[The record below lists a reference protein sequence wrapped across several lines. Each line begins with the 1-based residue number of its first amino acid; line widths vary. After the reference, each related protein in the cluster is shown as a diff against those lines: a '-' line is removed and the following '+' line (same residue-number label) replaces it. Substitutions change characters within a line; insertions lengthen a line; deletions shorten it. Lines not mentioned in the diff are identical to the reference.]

1 MKVFWSW
8 QADTPGNIGR
18 FFVRDTLA
26 EAIKA
31 LKADEEV
38 IEPSEREARDAMHLD
53 SDRQGVSGS
62 PDLAATIFEKIEQAA
77 VFVAD
82 VTLVGETLASKKL
95 INSNVAIEYGHA
107 HRALTDRSIL
117 MILNAHYGDRE
128 ALPFD
133 LRHSPIQYSLA
144 PDSTKSQIAAEMA
157 KLKPVLVAALRPY
170 LKQQMPAQA
179 APEEIPSTYI
189 KAAFFDPREILA
201 TKCEVPTALSNV
213 RFQNQ
218 SGSHFART
226 EFFSV

>member
-31 LKADEEV
+31 LKADEEI

-82 VTLVGETLASKKL
+82 VTLVGETQAGKKL
-95 INSNVAIEYGHA
+95 YQLQCRHRIRSCTSRA
-107 HRALTDRSIL
+107 HRPVDPDDSEHPLWRSR
-117 MILNAHYGDRE
+117 G
-128 ALPFD
+128 
-133 LRHSPIQYSLA
+133 LA
-144 PDSTKSQIAAEMA
+144 
-157 KLKPVLVAALRPY
+157 VRP
-170 LKQQMPAQA
+170 A
-179 APEEIPSTYI
+179 S
-189 KAAFFDPREILA
+189 
-201 TKCEVPTALSNV
+201 
-213 RFQNQ
+213 
-218 SGSHFART
+218 
-226 EFFSV
+226 